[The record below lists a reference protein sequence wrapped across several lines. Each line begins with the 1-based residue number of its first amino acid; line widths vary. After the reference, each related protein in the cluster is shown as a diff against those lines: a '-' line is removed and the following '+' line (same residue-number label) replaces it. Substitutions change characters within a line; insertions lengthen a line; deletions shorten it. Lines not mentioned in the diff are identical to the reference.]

1 MELYRLKD
9 RASMIKEIGW
19 GEREW
24 IDEVYGWVKGQSEQ
38 SKGKG
43 FQAVP
48 KVVKLKPKY
57 RESVEEE
64 SEKKYEGM
72 LGEKDVRS
80 LGVKQQE
87 EIYIDREKEKLKHEN
102 MENQLSNF
110 SKNKKK
116 MAPYDIKP
124 TPNPKI

>member
-1 MELYRLKD
+1 V
-9 RASMIKEIGW
+9 SW

-24 IDEVYGWVKGQSEQ
+24 LEEVYGWVKTQAET
-38 SKGKG
+38 GKARS
-43 FQAVP
+43 FTAVP

-72 LGEKDVRS
+72 LGEKDVRG

-87 EIYIDREKEKLKHEN
+87 EVG
-102 MENQLSNF
+102 SG
-110 SKNKKK
+110 
-116 MAPYDIKP
+116 
-124 TPNPKI
+124 